1 MMTTRYL
8 TGLTNNK
15 NSNSP
20 KTLANSIPD
29 LPSSVYSE
37 EEIDEKLG
45 IISSLSSIGI
55 SVKEI
60 ASDVSGAPK
69 CSTLIS
75 AKSVLKDTKNS
86 FSNET
91 LEENVDSV
99 IDYNGKSI
107 LKFSKD
113 VNLLISN
120 DLFASSGGSNK
131 SLDINAKSDA
141 ILSTLS
147 SRVEFIS
154 RFEELSGSMVPVWE
168 SIENNKVTLN
178 GGIFCRF
185 MPDSSAT
192 PYLDAAIS
200 LNTKVLNQYV
210 IAETKIPKSPPG
222 TQNLDKVRNLPE
234 NLFITTNSQVVDVLR
249 DPDDPR
255 EKNIIFQREIVDLF
269 KVLGYNNKY
278 ENDYNSTVFS
288 RSLVV
293 KQPQVVISFGTDF
306 DSKGLT
312 ITPQRTR
319 ISEQVTPRSVAPNP
333 TGRFVTPPMI
343 ISEQSTPAMT
353 RQVETERSGFTV
365 HDSQIGNIPNPYF
378 DRVEVSQTAVASP
391 STSAANYRN
400 STRTVGSVTMQQPA
414 NPRGY

>member
-15 NSNSP
+15 NSTST
-20 KTLANSIPD
+20 KTLANSSPD

-37 EEIDEKLG
+37 EDVDEKLG

-55 SVKEI
+55 TVKEI
-60 ASDVSGAPK
+60 ASDSSGVPK
-69 CSTLIS
+69 CNTLIS

-86 FSNET
+86 FSNEI
-91 LEENVDSV
+91 LEKNVDSV

-113 VNLLISN
+113 VNLLVSN

-131 SLDINAKSDA
+131 NLDINTKSDA

-154 RFEELSGSMVPVWE
+154 RFEELNGSMIPIWE
-168 SIENNKVTLN
+168 SVENNKTTLN
-178 GGIFCRF
+178 SGIFCRF

-192 PYLDAAIS
+192 PYLDAASS

-210 IAETKIPKSPPG
+210 IAESKIPKSTPE
-222 TQNLDKVRNLPE
+222 TQSVDKVRNLPE
-234 NLFITTNSQVVDVLR
+234 NLFITADSQAVDILR
-249 DPDDPR
+249 DPDELR
-255 EKNIIFQREIVDLF
+255 EKSITFQREIVDLF

-293 KQPQVVISFGTDF
+293 KQPQVVVSFGTDF

-319 ISEQVTPRSVAPNP
+319 IPEQITPRPVTPNP
-333 TGRFVTPPMI
+333 TGRFVTPPRT
-343 ISEQSTPAMT
+343 ISEESVPTVI
-353 RQVETERSGFTV
+353 RQTETERSGFTV
-365 HDSQIGNIPNPYF
+365 YDSQIGNISNPYF
-378 DRVEVSQTAVASP
+378 DKIEVSQAAISPTA
-391 STSAANYRN
+391 STVNYRN
-400 STRTVGSVTMQQPA
+400 SIRSVGTSMMQQPA